1 MSFITTAELNTH
13 LYDEQ
18 VAEIVRAD
26 TAIAPASIDAAI
38 QEMKGYLQAYDTVA
52 IFTAIG
58 AARNAL
64 VLLFC
69 KDIAVWHLIALA
81 SPDIEYKLR
90 EERYKRAIQWLR
102 DVQQRKT
109 IPELP
114 LVPILPGEGTGET
127 THSGGNGGYNSAMSW
142 GSNPKRNNQFS

>member
-1 MSFITTAELNTH
+1 MPYLTTAELNTH

-38 QEMKGYLQAYDTVA
+38 QEMKGYLQAYDTDA
-52 IFTAIG
+52 IFNAIG

-64 VLLFC
+64 VLIFC
-69 KDIAVWHLIALA
+69 KDIAVWHIIALA

-90 EERYKRAIQWLR
+90 EERYRRAIQWLR

-109 IPELP
+109 LPDLP
-114 LVPILPGEGTGET
+114 LPPLAPNQASGDT
-127 THSGGNGGYNSAMSW
+127 TNSGGYGGYNGAMSW
-142 GSNPKRNNQFS
+142 GSNPKRNNQY

>member
-1 MSFITTAELNTH
+1 MFLSEAELNTH

-26 TAIAPASIDAAI
+26 TAIAPAAIKAAI
-38 QEMKGYLQAYDTVA
+38 QEMKGYLQAYDVVA
-52 IFTAIG
+52 IFAATG
-58 AARNAL
+58 AARDAL

-81 SPDIEYKLR
+81 SPDIEYRLR

-114 LVPILPGEGTGET
+114 TPPTPPGEATGDT
-127 THSGGNGGYNSAMSW
+127 THSGGYGGYNAAMSW
-142 GSNPKRNNQFS
+142 GSNRKRNNQL